1 MSKPTAVPQLAKKN
15 GKKDADVQILS
26 GLSEKENDAFQKYRT
41 PSNSIPKAQE
51 GKDQTV
57 SKVKHDEEIAQLKEK
72 IRKKDEKINDLNQT
86 RDDLRQEK
94 DLYKARWE
102 RAHADLETEQKK
114 TADLREE
121 LRKANNQI
129 DSLQKEVKTLNSQT
143 INVKVPE
150 AETETASKLKKSEK
164 AVKDLN
170 KKLEESESELAKL
183 KSDYESLK
191 TTVDRLNETIAGFD
205 AERAIFEDTLAL
217 KNNEIESL
225 KNSPELTQEQ
235 TSEIVTGEI
244 IRRSPSELYSEMI
257 SDGRYDVKLAKDGS
271 HMFIVPNVE
280 GIAVCVNHCIRLP
293 RLGDLI
299 PFAGEVSFKL
309 IPAGNN
315 ILRVDLK

>member
-1 MSKPTAVPQLAKKN
+1 MSKPTDVPQLAKKN

-72 IRKKDEKINDLNQT
+72 IRKKDEKINDLNQA
-86 RDDLRQEK
+86 RDELRQEK

-143 INVKVPE
+143 VNVKVPE

-170 KKLEESESELAKL
+170 EKLEESESELAKL

-225 KNSPELTQEQ
+225 KSSPELTQEQ

-244 IRRSPSELYSEMI
+244 IRRSPSELYSEII
-257 SDGRYDVKLAKDGS
+257 SDGRYDIKLAKDGS
-271 HMFIVPNVE
+271 HMLIVPNVE

-299 PFAGEVSFKL
+299 PFAREVPFKL

>member
-1 MSKPTAVPQLAKKN
+1 M
-15 GKKDADVQILS
+15 
-26 GLSEKENDAFQKYRT
+26 
-41 PSNSIPKAQE
+41 
-51 GKDQTV
+51 
-57 SKVKHDEEIAQLKEK
+57 
-72 IRKKDEKINDLNQT
+72 
-86 RDDLRQEK
+86 
-94 DLYKARWE
+94 
-102 RAHADLETEQKK
+102 
-114 TADLREE
+114 
-121 LRKANNQI
+121 
-129 DSLQKEVKTLNSQT
+129 
-143 INVKVPE
+143 PE

-183 KSDYESLK
+183 KSDYEGLK

-225 KNSPELTQEQ
+225 KSSPELTQEQ
-235 TSEIVTGEI
+235 TSENVTGEV

-257 SDGRYDVKLAKDGS
+257 SDGRYDIKLAKDGS
-271 HMFIVPNVE
+271 HMLIVPNVE

-299 PFAGEVSFKL
+299 PFAGEVPFKL